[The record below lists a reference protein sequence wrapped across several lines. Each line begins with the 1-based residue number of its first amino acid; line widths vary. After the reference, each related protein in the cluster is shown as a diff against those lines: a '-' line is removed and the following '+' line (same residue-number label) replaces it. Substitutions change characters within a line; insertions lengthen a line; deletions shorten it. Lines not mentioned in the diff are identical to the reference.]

1 MYNKTRHSG
10 YKLTCHIVLVVKY
23 RKRLI
28 TEDISRGLL
37 RVLCGY
43 NIEVIEWNYEEDHIH
58 TIIKTPLDF
67 NIIKTLNSYKS
78 RSSREIRATYPQVRS
93 KLWGGRFWKIGF
105 FIETVGSN
113 SIEVVKKYI
122 QNQRG

>member
-1 MYNKTRHSG
+1 MYNNTRHIV
-10 YKLTCHIVLVVKY
+10 YKLTYHIVLVVKY
-23 RKRLI
+23 RKRVI
-28 TEDISRGLL
+28 TEDISRDLL
-37 RVLCGY
+37 RLLCGY
-43 NIEVIEWNYEEDHIH
+43 KLEVIEWNYEEDHIH

-78 RSSREIRATYPQVRS
+78 RISREIRATYPQVRE
-93 KLWGGRFWKIGF
+93 KLWVGSFWKIGF

-122 QNQRG
+122 QEQRG

>member
-1 MYNKTRHSG
+1 MYNKTRHSV
-10 YKLTCHIVLVVKY
+10 YKLTYHIVLVVKY
-23 RKRLI
+23 RKRVI

-37 RVLCGY
+37 RILCGY
-43 NIEVIEWNYEEDHIH
+43 NLEVIEWNYEEDHIH
-58 TIIKTPLDF
+58 T
-67 NIIKTLNSYKS
+67 IIKTLNSYKS
-78 RSSREIRATYPQVRS
+78 RSSREIRATYPQVRA
-93 KLWGGRFWKIGF
+93 KLWGGSFWKIGF